1 LPAAGKRP
9 TPMASGF
16 FAIFSALPPSP
27 WEVFTRVKLT
37 RGARH
42 ARRRPMPPRKH
53 YTAFVGTRMLASGA
67 PHEVALAIK
76 RRAARGA
83 VRQPLVFDNATG
95 RQIDLDL
102 GGSDDEIMDRYEDR
116 ATPAM
121 APRGRPRLG
130 VVAREVTLLPRHW
143 EWLDS
148 QPGGASVALR
158 RLVDQARH
166 ATPIASPTGCA
177 RHARRPI
184 PHGRRRKPGGIRG
197 GAAGAVRRGP
207 PPLRHPDPRLAA
219 RRQLLRHD
227 PVAGCLRGARLKAR

>member
-1 LPAAGKRP
+1 
-9 TPMASGF
+9 MESGF
-16 FAIFSALPPSP
+16 FASFAILPPSP

-37 RGARH
+37 LGAGH
-42 ARRRPMPPRKH
+42 AKRRPMPPRKR

-76 RRAARGA
+76 RRTARG
-83 VRQPLVFDNATG
+83 VSRQPLVFDNATG

-102 GGSDDEIMDRYEDR
+102 GGSEEEIADRYEDR

-121 APRGRPRLG
+121 APPGRPRLG

-148 QPGGASVALR
+148 RPGGASVALR

-166 ATPIASPTGCA
+166 ASPVSDQLREA
-177 RHARRPI
+177 REATYRFLT
-184 PHGRRRKPGGIRG
+184 
-197 GAAGAVRRGP
+197 V
-207 PPLRHPDPRLAA
+207 
-219 RRQLLRHD
+219 
-227 PVAGCLRGARLKAR
+227 VAGNLPGYEEALRALFTGDHRRFDSLTSDWPSDVNFFAGILSLEAFAGRD